1 MINDNAARLT
11 LRTVNNCMKKSKRK
25 ISAGS
30 LSNDHGDGDG
40 NENGRKAFLIGLD
53 WQTEDVNTRQQF
65 SFSFPELR
73 YNPLEFNPRK
83 NRYYLP
89 N

>member
-25 ISAGS
+25 ISVGS

-40 NENGRKAFLIGLD
+40 NENGRKAFLIGSD
-53 WQTEDVNTRQQF
+53 
-65 SFSFPELR
+65 
-73 YNPLEFNPRK
+73 
-83 NRYYLP
+83 
-89 N
+89 